1 LVLDDCSH
9 YKIVFPMAWNVSL
22 AQRLQSLEGVSYG
35 AYREIE
41 GRHDGDKFALWCDR
55 AQRDP
60 FARPSSMRVIVPQT
74 QAQFPEELFNS
85 SVRSIALRDYLHRQ
99 FAILA
104 WKLSER
110 MGSGGSGQI
119 RIANPGQ
126 AILERSAVWI
136 DHQTVE
142 VRFEVGLPANGRRI
156 AGREAATLLCEVLPK
171 LVEQALFYQNLDATA
186 IARHVATA
194 EDTEALR
201 SQLADHNLVAFI
213 GQDAVLPRTS
223 GIDDKPLQQA
233 ARLQVPESL
242 AITLD
247 RPNYGSIKGLG
258 IPPGI
263 TLIVGGGYH
272 GKSTLLRAIEQGI
285 YNHIP
290 GDGREWV
297 VSDPSAFKIR
307 AEDGRNVQSL
317 DISPFI
323 NHLPQAQSTTQFC
336 TENASGSTS
345 QAANL
350 IEAVAAGS
358 QVLLMDE
365 DSCATNFLIRD
376 RRMQALIAKS
386 QEPITPLID
395 RIEQLRD
402 DQGVST
408 ILVMGGCGDYLDVAD
423 TVIAMQDYQPL
434 DYTQAAQQVVQQ
446 FPTGR
451 SLESPIDW
459 PELSDRKLHWQFDSK
474 RDFPKVKVPDLGV
487 LLIDRLEVDLR
498 ALSQLIEPGQ
508 LQTIGAILVEGAGA
522 KAENLGEICDRLMAL
537 VEHPGFGGF
546 GNYPTGQYVAVRSLE
561 LAAAIN
567 RLRNLRSV
575 GLWR

>member
-1 LVLDDCSH
+1 MVWH
-9 YKIVFPMAWNVSL
+9 VSL
-22 AQRLQSLEGVSYG
+22 AQRLQSLEGASYG

-41 GRHDGDKFALWCDR
+41 GSHHGKNFALWCDR
-55 AQRDP
+55 VQRDP
-60 FARPSSMRVIVPQT
+60 FARPSSMRVIAPQS
-74 QAQFPEELFNS
+74 QAQFPEKLFNS
-85 SVRSIALRDYLHRQ
+85 PVRSIALRDYLQRQ
-99 FAILA
+99 FAKLA
-104 WKLSER
+104 WSMSER
-110 MGSGGSGQI
+110 MGSGGGGQI
-119 RIANPGQ
+119 RIAQPGQ
-126 AILERSAVWI
+126 AILDRSAVWI
-136 DHQTVE
+136 DTQNVE
-142 VRFEVGLPANGRRI
+142 VRFEVGLPAYGRRI
-156 AGREAATLLCEVLPK
+156 AGKEAATLLCEILPQ
-171 LVEQALFYQNLDATA
+171 LVEQALFYQNLDAVA

-194 EDTEALR
+194 EDNAALR
-201 SQLADHNLVAFI
+201 SQLADRNLVAFI
-213 GQDAVLPRTS
+213 GQDAVLPRAS
-223 GIDDKPLQQA
+223 GIDDQPLQQA
-233 ARLQVPESL
+233 TQLQVPESL
-242 AITLD
+242 AVTLD
-247 RPNYGSIKGLG
+247 RPNSGAIKGLG
-258 IPPGI
+258 IPKGI

-297 VSDPSAFKIR
+297 VSDPSTFKIR
-307 AEDGRNVQSL
+307 AEDGRSIQSL

-323 NHLPQAQSTTQFC
+323 NHLPQAQSTRQFC

-376 RRMQALIAKS
+376 RRMQALITKS

-395 RIEQLRD
+395 RIQQLRD
-402 DQGVST
+402 DQGIST

-423 TVIAMQDYQPL
+423 TVIALQDYQPL

-451 SLESPIDW
+451 SSEAPIDW
-459 PELSDRKLHWQFDSK
+459 PKCADRKLRWQFETK

-508 LQTIGAILVEGAGA
+508 LQTIGAMLVEGAGGR
-522 KAENLGEICDRLMAL
+522 AENLGEICDRLMTL
-537 VEHPGFGGF
+537 IEQPGFGGF
-546 GNYPTGQYVAVRSLE
+546 GNYPTGQYVAVRSVE

-575 GLWR
+575 GSSR

>member
-1 LVLDDCSH
+1 MVWHD
-9 YKIVFPMAWNVSL
+9 SL
-22 AQRLQSLEGVSYG
+22 ASQLQRLEGNSYG

-41 GRHDGDKFALWCDR
+41 GHYDRSRFTLWCDR
-55 AQRDP
+55 VQRDP
-60 FARPSSMRVIVPQT
+60 FARPSDLRVIVPQT
-74 QAQFPEELFNS
+74 QAQFPEKLFNS
-85 SVRSIALRDYLHRQ
+85 NIRSIALRDYLHRQ
-99 FAILA
+99 FARLA
-104 WKLSER
+104 WNMSER
-110 MGSGGSGQI
+110 MGSGGGGQI
-119 RIANPGQ
+119 RIAQPGQ
-126 AILERSAVWI
+126 AILDRSAVWI
-136 DHQTVE
+136 DAQNIE
-142 VRFEVGLPANGRRI
+142 VRFEVGLPAYGRRI
-156 AGREAATLLCEVLPK
+156 AGKEAATLLCEILPK
-171 LVEQALFYQNLDATA
+171 LVEQALLYQNLDAAA
-186 IARHVATA
+186 ITHHVSTA

-201 SQLADHNLVAFI
+201 SQLADRNLVAFI
-213 GQDAVLPRTS
+213 GQDAVLPRAS

-242 AITLD
+242 AVTLD
-247 RPNYGSIKGLG
+247 RPNFGAIKGLG
-258 IPPGI
+258 IPRGI
-263 TLIVGGGYH
+263 TVIVGGGYH

-285 YNHIP
+285 YHHIP

-297 VSDPSAFKIR
+297 VSDPTAFKIR
-307 AEDGRNVQSL
+307 AEDGRSVQNL

-323 NHLPQAQSTTQFC
+323 NHLSQAQSTVQFC
-336 TENASGSTS
+336 TDNASGSTS

-395 RIEQLRD
+395 RIQQLRD
-402 DQGVST
+402 DQKVST

-451 SLESPIDW
+451 SPEPPINW
-459 PELSDRKLHWQFDSK
+459 PACSDRKLHWHFDSN

-487 LLIDRLEVDLR
+487 LLIDRREVDLR

-508 LQTIGAILVEGAGA
+508 LQTIGAMLVAGAG
-522 KAENLGEICDRLMAL
+522 ERSGSLGEICDRLMAR
-537 VEHPGFGGF
+537 VEQPGFGGF
-546 GNYPTGQYVAVRSLE
+546 GDYPTGQYVAVRSLE

-567 RLRNLRSV
+567 RLRNLRS
-575 GLWR
+575 LT